1 MAGTWVSDVRQ
12 TAGGPMTFTF
22 TLGTDGRLD
31 VLGTPAAGSDAEE
44 FRRSGSYR
52 VHEGRLVSP
61 VINEGRPA
69 RLALRDGRLSLTL
82 DETLAFRLRRE

>member
-1 MAGTWVSDVRQ
+1 VSDVRQ

-31 VLGTPAAGSDAEE
+31 VLGTPAARSEAEE
-44 FRRSGSYR
+44 FRRSGTYR
-52 VHEGRLVSP
+52 LDEGRLVSP

-69 RLALRDGRLSLTL
+69 RLALRDGGLSLTI
-82 DETLAFRLRRE
+82 DETLAFRLWRK